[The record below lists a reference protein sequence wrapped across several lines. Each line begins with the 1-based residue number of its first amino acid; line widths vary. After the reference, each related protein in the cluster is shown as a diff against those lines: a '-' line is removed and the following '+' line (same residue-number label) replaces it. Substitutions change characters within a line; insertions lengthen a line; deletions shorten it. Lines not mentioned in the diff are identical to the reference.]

1 MASLP
6 ADTLRNRTFIALL
19 IAQFLAA
26 FNDQAIHASAMFFA
40 INRKTLTDAQAIS
53 LMPILFYAPWA
64 IFVTLAGYF
73 ADRFSK
79 RSSLVFWKLAEV
91 GIMIVATLGFWL
103 GVGGFRSGPWL
114 VLFCVFLMGMHSAF
128 FVPAKYGAMPE
139 ILQPQL
145 LSRGNG
151 ILESLSFLA
160 VILGTVAG
168 GLLSDYYD
176 DLNQQYYIGA
186 ILLALAIV
194 GAVASFFLQPIAAAN
209 RNRPFPKLIYGPI
222 INSLK
227 TLFQSRPLAFATIGI
242 AFFTF
247 MVAFMRATVYMLG
260 ESQVERWNET
270 KTSIIVGTTALGI
283 GLGSPLA
290 GWLSGRKIELGLI
303 PLGGIGMAAATV
315 CAAGLIDHVPGLVA
329 SIIAIGFF
337 TGFYLVP
344 LFTLLQHRAPKASKG
359 DAVATSNF
367 VNVTGAIMA
376 SILFFLLVS
385 AFHRLG
391 LAKPIELTFKAEGTL
406 SAIEIKDGR
415 VNSLTVEDDVGDT
428 TTFPPPGQA
437 ALIEVTRGIP
447 AEVVPDEPVGVVV
460 DFYHKHANHYVV
472 RLASESPVAVYDN
485 SHLPSYLFVGAG
497 AMALMTL
504 LLLWG
509 RMPDLFSRAIWVLR
523 TFGRTRLLRAVGTVH
538 LPADGPVVLL
548 TNCKDET
555 ARRDVVAATER
566 AVSFITT
573 KLSDQRLA
581 EELRLVR
588 NGRVLA
594 LSAQA
599 VELLPALQ
607 SQLPATYLPVYYGPT
622 LHSDGSVRGGRYTRV
637 AFGPPLPKSASH
649 AQVVQAI
656 QQAGSMA
663 DEETE

>member
-1 MASLP
+1 MAALP
-6 ADTLRNRTFIALL
+6 ADTLRNRTFISLL

-73 ADRFSK
+73 ADRYSK

-114 VLFCVFLMGMHSAF
+114 VLSCVFLMGMHSAF

-227 TLFQSRPLAFATIGI
+227 TLFKSRPLAFATIGI

-315 CAAGLIDHVPGLVA
+315 CAAGLIDNVPGLVA

-367 VNVTGAIMA
+367 VNVTGAILA

-385 AFHRLG
+385 AFHQLG

-415 VNSLTVEDDVGDT
+415 VNSLAVEDDDGNT
-428 TTFPPPGQA
+428 IEFPPPGQT

-447 AEVVPDEPVGVVV
+447 AEVVADEPVAVVV
-460 DFYHKHANHYVV
+460 SFYHKHANHYVV

-509 RMPDLFSRAIWVLR
+509 RMPDLFSRAIWVIR
-523 TFGRTRLLRAVGTVH
+523 TFGRTRLLRAVGTAH

-555 ARRDVVAATER
+555 ACRDVVAATER

-573 KLSDQRLA
+573 KLSDQGLA
-581 EELRLVR
+581 EELKLVK

-599 VELLPALQ
+599 EELLPKLQ
-607 SQLPATYLPVYYGPT
+607 STLPATYLPVYYGPT
-622 LHSDGSVRGGRYTRV
+622 LHPDGSVRGGRYTRV
-637 AFGPPLPKSASH
+637 AFGPPLPQAASH
-649 AQVVQAI
+649 AEVVQAI